1 MVKSKRKATLNESPD
16 DDSEAANNEQQM
28 QKLRKKV
35 NVLVKK
41 KKLQQ
46 VRHIVKQQDDLK
58 PWGQDAQVKVCTL
71 YPVDFS
77 ASNSCCD

>member
-1 MVKSKRKATLNESPD
+1 MEKSKKKATLNESPD
-16 DDSEAANNEQQM
+16 DESETVK

-58 PWGQDAQVKVCTL
+58 PWGQDAQVKV
-71 YPVDFS
+71 
-77 ASNSCCD
+77 

>member
-1 MVKSKRKATLNESPD
+1 MEKSKRKATLNESPD
-16 DDSEAANNEQQM
+16 DDSEAAKNEQQM

-46 VRHIVKQQDDLK
+46 VRHIVKQQDELK
-58 PWGQDAQVKVCTL
+58 AWDQDAQVKVCIMLTFH
-71 YPVDFS
+71 Y
-77 ASNSCCD
+77 